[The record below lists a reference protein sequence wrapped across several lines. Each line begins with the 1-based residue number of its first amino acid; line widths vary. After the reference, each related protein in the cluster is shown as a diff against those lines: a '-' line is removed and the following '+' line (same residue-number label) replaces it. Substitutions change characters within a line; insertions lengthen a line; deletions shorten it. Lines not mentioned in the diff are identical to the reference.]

1 MPDGVVHERSN
12 SLTYILEGRVKHK
25 SLFVFLALVLAG
37 CSPVTAKP
45 PENATVTPTLTSA
58 AALPPEATPTV
69 APQPTATAAATVTP
83 AVVIDAASG
92 CLVPAANPQ
101 GQVKLSG
108 RPVFLSP
115 GKLPFWYDLASGERG
130 ELGEVE
136 KSPERV
142 VAVSPDGRWFA
153 YSAPAEG
160 GRTLVVA
167 AADGGQHFNQA
178 IEGEWKLHGWL
189 SPQYVRLVVG
199 TPDQAYTL
207 VVDPFTGQRTQIP
220 AFAAGGKPGANQR
233 DFLLGTA
240 NDLPDPTLKSVVY
253 PAASGGGLVVWD
265 VQEQKPFPVRQDFSY
280 SMTPM
285 WAPDGSQ
292 FLMLEQTKPND
303 AAPTD
308 NWLSVNRQ
316 GEVRQVTHL
325 ESQYPGA
332 RIRAYS
338 SWSPDGRFIAFLL
351 SDAAGLNGASR
362 WQVLDV
368 EKGTLSPYCLVG
380 PAADG
385 FADAAWSPDGHY
397 LLVGHVYPGSE
408 VKPQWFVID
417 LYTGWAVDVSAQVK
431 DAMRS
436 FGWLAAKE

>member
-1 MPDGVVHERSN
+1 M
-12 SLTYILEGRVKHK
+12 KHK
-25 SLFVFLALVLAG
+25 LLFVFLALVLAG
-37 CSPVTAKP
+37 CSPATAKP
-45 PENATVTPTLTSA
+45 PESTLAAPTLA
-58 AALPPEATPTV
+58 PVAALPPEATPTV
-69 APQPTATAAATVTP
+69 APQPTATAAATATP

-92 CLVPAANPQ
+92 CLAPSSNPPA
-101 GQVKLSG
+101 GIKLSG
-108 RPVFLSP
+108 RPVLNIP
-115 GKLPFWYDLASGERG
+115 GQLPFWYDLASGATG
-130 ELGEVE
+130 EISEVE
-136 KSPERV
+136 KSPERQ

-167 AADGGQHFNQA
+167 AADGGQHFNLL

-199 TPDQAYTL
+199 YPDQAYTL

-220 AFAAGGKPGANQR
+220 AFAAGRKPVANQR

-240 NDLPDPTLKSVVY
+240 NDRPDPTLKSVVY
-253 PAASGGGLVVWD
+253 PAAAPGGLVVWD
-265 VQEQKPFPVRQDFSY
+265 VREQKPFPVRQDFSY
-280 SMTPM
+280 SMMPL

-351 SDAAGLNGASR
+351 SDAAGLHGASR

-368 EKGTLSPYCLVG
+368 EKGTLSPYCLAG

-385 FADAAWSPDGHY
+385 FGDALWSPDGRY

-408 VKPQWFVID
+408 VTPQWFVAD
-417 LYTGWAVDVSAQVK
+417 LYAGWAVDVSAQFK
-431 DAMRS
+431 NAMLS
-436 FGWLAAKE
+436 FGWLAEKE